1 MAETRR
7 AHYGALVGVAL
18 VVAALVVTVAGR
30 WPVVQ
35 SLLGVVMV
43 VCSVLLVLKAVSVAL
58 GVVLRSG
65 R

>member
-1 MAETRR
+1 MTETRR

-18 VVAALVVTVAGR
+18 VVAALAVTVAGE

-35 SLLGVVMV
+35 SFLGAVFVI
-43 VCSVLLVLKAVSVAL
+43 CSILLVLKAVSVAL
-58 GVVLRSG
+58 GIALRSG